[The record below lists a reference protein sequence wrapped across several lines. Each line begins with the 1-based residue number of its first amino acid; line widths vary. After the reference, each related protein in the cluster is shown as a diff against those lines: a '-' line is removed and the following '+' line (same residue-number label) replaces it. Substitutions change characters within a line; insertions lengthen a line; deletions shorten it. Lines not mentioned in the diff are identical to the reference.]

1 MVSNASITVPAVT
14 STATQILELTNIL
27 NIYDDDINEEDQ
39 IFVLAVELG
48 PDISVGMGCFL
59 LHRDSSEC
67 VGQLGATRIVIQ
79 DNDRE

>member
-1 MVSNASITVPAVT
+1 MVSNASMTVPAVA

-27 NIYDDDINEEDQ
+27 NVYDDDINEEDQ

-48 PDISVGMGCFL
+48 PGMGCFL

-67 VGQLGATRIVIQ
+67 VGQLGAIRIVIQ